1 MEQSSGNENSG
12 PANTTPNTSVPTTST
27 QPDPDAAAPE
37 TQESHI
43 QNPTPANAQTPTTT
57 TNAQVD
63 WRVYHIPSPTASYD
77 ADDDYGLGADMDNAA
92 MLGEV
97 EEEPAEQE
105 MSPTR
110 ETTTPSRRS
119 TGRTQ
124 PRWTPEEEC
133 EVLAAFISCQAQIRA
148 RTGQQGRSWYPLIQ
162 EELLLQNPA
171 WRHDISALK
180 AKYNRMKEQWRRI
193 NDRIKRSGAGRA
205 TSLPPWFHLGDAL
218 WGERPSTI
226 PPVLAGT
233 GVNRAT
239 SSRSATA
246 TPPPANARRRPSTTN
261 ATSPS
266 HTPNAASNTDSP
278 APSIALPPPSPP
290 LPHPIPSNP
299 PMAIET
305 TPTGVVAPT
314 SPTPN
319 PPPASPAS
327 SPARDNATRRGNV
340 SPLSPDTIPSA
351 SPTAAATES
360 EPVPV

>member
-63 WRVYHIPSPTASYD
+63 WRVFHIPSPTASYD

-92 MLGEV
+92 TLGEV
-97 EEEPAEQE
+97 EEELAEQE

-110 ETTTPSRRS
+110 ETTAPSRRS

-133 EVLAAFISCQAQIRA
+133 EVLAAFISRQAQICA

-205 TSLPPWFHLGDAL
+205 TGLPPWFHLGDAL
-218 WGERPSTI
+218 WDHADWSGGAHI
-226 PPVLAGT
+226 
-233 GVNRAT
+233 
-239 SSRSATA
+239 
-246 TPPPANARRRPSTTN
+246 
-261 ATSPS
+261 
-266 HTPNAASNTDSP
+266 SNSQSP
-278 APSIALPPPSPP
+278 ARVTCTFPCSRQCNPPREYVPSIARH
-290 LPHPIPSNP
+290 HPV
-299 PMAIET
+299 
-305 TPTGVVAPT
+305 GVSYCRRDGIRCDDGCLDPW
-314 SPTPN
+314 
-319 PPPASPAS
+319 S
-327 SPARDNATRRGNV
+327 SPSRGSARV
-340 SPLSPDTIPSA
+340 
-351 SPTAAATES
+351 
-360 EPVPV
+360 V

>member
-63 WRVYHIPSPTASYD
+63 WRVFHIPSPTASYD
-77 ADDDYGLGADMDNAA
+77 AGDDYGLGADMDNAA
-92 MLGEV
+92 TLGEV
-97 EEEPAEQE
+97 EEELAEQE

-110 ETTTPSRRS
+110 ETTAPSRRS

-133 EVLAAFISCQAQIRA
+133 EVLAAFISRQAQICA

-205 TSLPPWFHLGDAL
+205 TGLPPWFHLGDAL
-218 WGERPSTI
+218 WDHADWSGGAHI
-226 PPVLAGT
+226 
-233 GVNRAT
+233 
-239 SSRSATA
+239 
-246 TPPPANARRRPSTTN
+246 
-261 ATSPS
+261 
-266 HTPNAASNTDSP
+266 SNSQSP
-278 APSIALPPPSPP
+278 ARVTCTFPCSRQCNPPREYVPSIARH
-290 LPHPIPSNP
+290 HPV
-299 PMAIET
+299 
-305 TPTGVVAPT
+305 GVSYCRRDGIRCDDGCLDPW
-314 SPTPN
+314 
-319 PPPASPAS
+319 S
-327 SPARDNATRRGNV
+327 SPSRGSARV
-340 SPLSPDTIPSA
+340 
-351 SPTAAATES
+351 
-360 EPVPV
+360 V

>member
-1 MEQSSGNENSG
+1 
-12 PANTTPNTSVPTTST
+12 
-27 QPDPDAAAPE
+27 
-37 TQESHI
+37 
-43 QNPTPANAQTPTTT
+43 
-57 TNAQVD
+57 
-63 WRVYHIPSPTASYD
+63 
-77 ADDDYGLGADMDNAA
+77 MDNAA
-92 MLGEV
+92 TLEEV

-105 MSPTR
+105 TSPTR
-110 ETTTPSRRS
+110 ETTAPSRRS

-133 EVLAAFISCQAQIRA
+133 EVLAAFITRQAQIRA

-162 EELLLQNPA
+162 EELLLKNPT

-180 AKYNRMKEQWRRI
+180 ANYNRMKEQWRRI
-193 NDRIKRSGAGRA
+193 NDHIKRSGAGRA
-205 TSLPPWFHLGDAL
+205 TGLPPWYHLGDAL

-246 TPPPANARRRPSTTN
+246 TPPPANARRRPTTTN
-261 ATSPS
+261 ATPTL
-266 HTPNAASNTDSP
+266 HTTNAVANADSP

-290 LPHPIPSNP
+290 LPHPILSNP
-299 PMAIET
+299 PIATDT

-319 PPPASPAS
+319 PPRASFAPSLAG
-327 SPARDNATRRGNV
+327 DNTTRRGNV
-340 SPLSPDTIPSA
+340 SPLSPETIPSA

-360 EPVPV
+360 GATTGVSIHGRRQVRGALASFDGQEGCSRHAWYQYPRQQPEGKDGKGEPFPV